1 MAPLIPKP
9 TEALTWP
16 PTLAESTG
24 RQEAAPND
32 GGASG

>member
-1 MAPLIPKP
+1 MALLIPKP

-16 PTLAESTG
+16 PTLAESSV
-24 RQEAAPND
+24 RQEAAPNV